1 MGKTFFLGLGGQKC
15 GSSWIQAQLAK
26 AEGSDFGRLGEYQVW
41 EHQLGGVFTRYKVAE
56 PSKFEKLRTRLKLS
70 VGAPEPVAH
79 LRWRL
84 QSDPNAYFDY
94 FAALLEQQGIERTG
108 DITPSYAALPADMLA
123 MISYGFATRGIE
135 TKVIFSMRDP
145 VARLKSHFRMDIQ
158 KGRILEPKDFDAA
171 LVEFA
176 KSDEGMARSRY
187 DLTLANIKEA
197 FPKAQTHI
205 CLFEELFTPEGVQ
218 SLSEFSG
225 VPLATNA
232 GGTKVNARNGTLKLS
247 DGAESKIAQQLTTV
261 YKTVEKEFPQINDL
275 WSSYGWADR
284 QNS

>member
-41 EHQLGGVFTRYKVAE
+41 EHQLGGVFTRYKVTE

-70 VGAPEPVAH
+70 IGAPEPVAH

-94 FAALLEQQGIERTG
+94 FAALLDQKGIERTG

-123 MISYGFATRGIE
+123 MISYGFASRGIE

-158 KGRILEPKDFDAA
+158 KGRISEPKDFDAA

-176 KSDEGMARSRY
+176 KSEEGMARSRY

-197 FPKAQTHI
+197 FSEDQTHI

-218 SLSEFSG
+218 SLSKFSG

-232 GGTKVNARNGTLKLS
+232 GGTKVNARQGGS
-247 DGAESKIAQQLTTV
+247 DTSENAAKEIAMHYAKVYQTV
-261 YKTVEKEFPQINDL
+261 AQDFPQIETL
-275 WSSYGWADR
+275 WPQAKAVLT
-284 QNS
+284 NA

>member
-1 MGKTFFLGLGGQKC
+1 MCKTFFLGLGGQKC

-41 EHQLGGVFTRYKVAE
+41 EHQLGGVFARYKVAE
-56 PSKFEKLRTRLKLS
+56 PSKFEKLRTRLKLY

-94 FAALLEQQGIERTG
+94 FAALLDQKGIERTG

-158 KGRILEPKDFDAA
+158 KGRIPEPKDFDAA

-176 KSDEGMARSRY
+176 KSDEGTVRSRY
-187 DLTLANIKEA
+187 DLTLANISEA
-197 FPKAQTHI
+197 FPEGQTHI
-205 CLFEELFTPEGVQ
+205 CLFEELFTPKGVQ

-232 GGTKVNARNGTLKLS
+232 GGTKVNARQGGSDASENAAKEIAMHYAQVYETVAQDFQQIETLWPQAK
-247 DGAESKIAQQLTTV
+247 AVLT
-261 YKTVEKEFPQINDL
+261 N
-275 WSSYGWADR
+275 A
-284 QNS
+284 

>member
-26 AEGSDFGRLGEYQVW
+26 SEGSDFGRLGEYQVW

-94 FAALLEQQGIERTG
+94 FAALLDQKGIERTG

-123 MISYGFATRGIE
+123 MISYGFASRGIE

-158 KGRILEPKDFDAA
+158 KGRIPEPKDFDAA

-176 KSDEGMARSRY
+176 KSDEGTARSRY
-187 DLTLANIKEA
+187 DLTLANISEA
-197 FPKAQTHI
+197 FPEGQTHI

-232 GGTKVNARNGTLKLS
+232 GGTKVNARQGGSDASEKAAKEIAMHYAQVYQTVAQDFSQIETLWPQAK
-247 DGAESKIAQQLTTV
+247 AVLT
-261 YKTVEKEFPQINDL
+261 N
-275 WSSYGWADR
+275 A
-284 QNS
+284 

>member
-41 EHQLGGVFTRYKVAE
+41 EHQLGGVFARYKVAE

-94 FAALLEQQGIERTG
+94 FAALLDQKGIERTG

-158 KGRILEPKDFDAA
+158 KGRVSEPKDFDAA
-171 LVEFA
+171 LIEFA
-176 KSDEGMARSRY
+176 KSEEGVARSRY
-187 DLTLANIKEA
+187 DQTLANIKEV
-197 FPKAQTHI
+197 FPEPDRHL
-205 CLFEELFTPEGVQ
+205 CLFEELFTPGGIQ

-225 VPLATNA
+225 VPLAASA
-232 GGTKVNARNGTLKLS
+232 GGTKVNARQGGSGISEATA
-247 DGAESKIAQQLTTV
+247 AELAAHYAAVYHAVAQD
-261 YKTVEKEFPQINDL
+261 FPQIRNL
-275 WSSYGWADR
+275 WPQAETVLTTA
-284 QNS
+284 

>member
-41 EHQLGGVFTRYKVAE
+41 EHQLGGVFARYNVAE

-158 KGRILEPKDFDAA
+158 KGRIPEPKDFDAA
-171 LVEFA
+171 LVDFA
-176 KSDEGMARSRY
+176 KSDEGAARSRY

-197 FPKAQTHI
+197 FPEGQTHI

-232 GGTKVNARNGTLKLS
+232 GGTKVNARQGGS
-247 DGAESKIAQQLTTV
+247 DASEKAAKEIAMHYAQV
-261 YKTVEKEFPQINDL
+261 YQSVAQDFPQIETL
-275 WSSYGWADR
+275 WPQAKAVLT
-284 QNS
+284 NA